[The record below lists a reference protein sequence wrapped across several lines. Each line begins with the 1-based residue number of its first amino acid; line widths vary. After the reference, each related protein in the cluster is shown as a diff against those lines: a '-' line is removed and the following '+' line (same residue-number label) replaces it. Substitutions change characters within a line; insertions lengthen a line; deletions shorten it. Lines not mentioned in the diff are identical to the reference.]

1 MSDVGSALST
11 LSSNISTVNN
21 NINIVHHAIQAVE
34 MQVEEVSR
42 QHSSTRGKLDE
53 LIADF
58 ASFVLEYK
66 QKAEWQL
73 AQTRIVEVRQKF
85 ESEFGYYDEVRRTA
99 TGLLQASDLGI
110 VREEAM
116 RKKAEDFLI
125 TCPGYWLAPTLTA
138 LVGWLTDQRKL
149 ADDALA
155 EALKRS
161 DAKTSLF
168 FALVCRRARRDEAC
182 LRWLERYFQNQ
193 NPSAMQ
199 REVAVMLDAVVNG
212 AFGAAALS
220 KSLTV
225 VNTWLEELE
234 EQPGFVDEQRK
245 RWADTL
251 DVKKPHVGPREYPTL
266 RKQSPTWPG
275 LENAL
280 AATRR
285 NQIVH
290 DFFEALFA
298 GEIATPPSLEAT
310 IDFVLNTLVTEF
322 DAAELP
328 LRRELTKLELIIAEE
343 GNKTTAENRFASEVE
358 ALREI
363 TNFGAI
369 LTNAAMYP
377 EQSGTT
383 RATQRYAVTLS
394 QRWIIDGFGDLVAR
408 ERAAIPLDVDIEAG
422 AWAGSSKDGTNEA
435 ALVTDCER
443 FYERRIAEAVDA
455 IKIEMNT
462 WVLMGI
468 GALFGLYVAA
478 QVSPVAG
485 LLGLAGL
492 GAYGY
497 FKYRDV
503 ERRKIAVR
511 EEMEKERDVAI
522 KILRASLAEL
532 TDLRRDLATEDAK
545 AETVMTLLESLHSSQ
560 MIVAAQD
567 TARSVLN

>member
-1 MSDVGSALST
+1 MG
-11 LSSNISTVNN
+11 
-21 NINIVHHAIQAVE
+21 
-34 MQVEEVSR
+34 
-42 QHSSTRGKLDE
+42 TREKLDE

-66 QKAEWQL
+66 RKAEWQL

-85 ESEFGYYDEVRRTA
+85 ESEFGFYEEVRRTA

-161 DAKTSLF
+161 DPKTSLF

-182 LRWLERYFQNQ
+182 LRWLERYFQNL

-220 KSLTV
+220 KSLAS

-234 EQPGFVDEQRK
+234 EQPGFVDEQRE

-251 DVKKPHVGPREYPTL
+251 DVKKPHVGPLEYPTL
-266 RKQSPTWPG
+266 RKQSATWPA
-275 LENAL
+275 LEDAL

-285 NQIVH
+285 NQIVY
-290 DFFEALFA
+290 DFFAALFA
-298 GEIATPPSLEAT
+298 GEIAAPASLETT
-310 IDFVLNTLVTEF
+310 IDMVLNTLVTEF
-322 DAAELP
+322 DEAELP
-328 LRRELTKLELIIAEE
+328 IRQELSKLELIIDEQ
-343 GNKTTAENRFASEVE
+343 GNKAVAENRFASEVK

-377 EQSGTT
+377 EHSGTT

-394 QRWIIDGFGDLVAR
+394 QRWIIDGFSDLVAR
-408 ERAAIPLDVDIEAG
+408 ERAAIPQDVDIRAG
-422 AWAGSSKDGTNEA
+422 AWAGSRRRHERSGAGRGLRELLRAANIRCDKRHQNRDENLGHDGHRGPDR
-435 ALVTDCER
+435 ALPR
-443 FYERRIAEAVDA
+443 SGQPRRRIA
-455 IKIEMNT
+455 
-462 WVLMGI
+462 G
-468 GALFGLYVAA
+468 FG
-478 QVSPVAG
+478 G
-485 LLGLAGL
+485 LRRLRI
-492 GAYGY
+492 

-503 ERRKIAVR
+503 ERRKIATR
-511 EEMEKERDVAI
+511 EEMEKERDVAV
-522 KILRASLAEL
+522 KMLRASLAEL
-532 TDLRRDLATEDAK
+532 TDLRRDLATEDLK
-545 AETVMTLLESLHSSQ
+545 AETVVKLLESLHSSQ
-560 MIVAAQD
+560 MITTAPD
-567 TARSVLN
+567 TARSVLNQEG